1 MKFNIYFLTILFV
14 YIICQSQP
22 AKSQIRL
29 AELQNFHTGY
39 IASYVLPSKIG
50 TGYRR
55 VSVELGSPYVALA
68 NNAISLG
75 GIQRMMNSNKISI
88 KELDKAY
95 NRMNDKNILYGGY
108 ETQLLSVGINIKK
121 RGSRA
126 PIYVGFGIRN
136 KTEMSLAYNRDLF
149 SLLYKGNKQFADQ
162 EITLSPNIQ
171 LLEYTEY
178 SLIGAYPLQINLF
191 DSLKIKIKPAARIR
205 YLRSGLNI
213 NTKSSNSTFY
223 TEPKGQYLDLN
234 FDYLVNAAS
243 TIDTPDV
250 NNMNANNLGL
260 NTLLNKT
267 AGTGLGIDLGV
278 SASLNEKIFVH
289 LGLIDIGSIHYKR
302 NTIQYASDK
311 TYRYDGYPVYGFD
324 KDINPSNSLDSLEE
338 FSKPTQ
344 SYDPYNVALPTKL
357 IFMLEYKMS
366 KFIFKRMTTYK
377 HNFSLTYV
385 QGFRN
390 YLSSSSKPILDIG
403 YVYSMQNKINAGLHA
418 FIGGHSRYGIGP
430 QVTLKLG
437 QFRVGLLSN
446 NMLGLIYPDRARG
459 IDIGMNLGINF

>member
-1 MKFNIYFLTILFV
+1 MKFYFKIQSLLFLYAV
-14 YIICQSQP
+14 CFQNPVS
-22 AKSQIRL
+22 AQIRL

-55 VSVELGSPYVALA
+55 VTVELGSPYVALS
-68 NNAISLG
+68 NNAISAG
-75 GIQRMMNSNKISI
+75 GMMRMINSRKISVN
-88 KELDKAY
+88 ELDKAY

-108 ETQLLSVGINIKK
+108 EAQLLSVGVNIKK

-136 KTEMSLAYNRDLF
+136 KTEMSLTYNRDLF
-149 SLLYKGNKQFADQ
+149 SLLYKGNKQFANQDV
-162 EITLSPNIQ
+162 TLSPNIQ

-178 SLIGAYPLQINLF
+178 NLIGAYPFQIKLF
-191 DSLKIKIKPAARIR
+191 DSFHVKVKPAARLR

-213 NTKSSNSTFY
+213 NTKSSNTTLF
-223 TEPKGQYLDLN
+223 TEAKGQYLDLG

-250 NNMNANNLGL
+250 NKINGNNLGL
-260 NTLLNKT
+260 NSLMNKA
-267 AGTGLGIDLGV
+267 AGTGFGIDLGV

-289 LGLIDIGSIHYKR
+289 VGLIDIGAIHYKR
-302 NTIQYASDK
+302 NTIQYSSNK
-311 TYRYDGYPVYGFD
+311 TYRYDGYPIYGFD
-324 KDINPSNSLDSLEE
+324 KDINPSNSLDSLEQ
-338 FSKPTQ
+338 FSKPEL
-344 SYDPYNVALPTKL
+344 SYDPYSVALPTKL

-366 KFIFKRMTTYK
+366 KFIFKKMITYK

-390 YLSSSSKPILDIG
+390 YLSSSAKPILDIG
-403 YVYSMQNKINAGLHA
+403 YLYSLENKINAGLHA
-418 FIGGHSRYGIGP
+418 FIGGHSRYGVGP

-437 QFRVGLLSN
+437 QFRLGFLSN
-446 NMLGLIYPDRARG
+446 NMLGLLYPDRARG
-459 IDIGMNLGINF
+459 IDMGMNLGINF